1 MRRKRKA
8 KAASHGPAD
17 NASNN
22 GEKKPESGS
31 QNANSSSSSTSKP
44 SANNPNAP
52 SKDLASQMRKMVI
65 EAADPPPNPI
75 PNGKLRRRL
84 KVHWP
89 CLVEKGDP
97 EGWTREHNLWYI
109 QEEMKREEQVT
120 AAFTSLKEKLEQ
132 GKKAYTKYFLPKIDN
147 MDFAEWDEPTDP
159 AHKMNFYDPSCR
171 TADNP
176 LYKMR
181 DMQPSFG
188 DIDIDCGGAELRG
201 SLKKFTWPEY
211 ASLDPI
217 IVKTTGRSRRL
228 KMWFTGDGFMRMELL
243 MGSKDDFRNE
253 CGVPVIWSGIEMTE
267 FRSQEEAKEWRA
279 ERKAMEEEEEKE
291 RKAALVAAEKKKQEE
306 RAKDEAA
313 RLAREKERKKIL
325 ARLREMR
332 DAGEIT
338 KTEERQ

>member
-75 PNGKLRRRL
+75 PNG
-84 KVHWP
+84 
-89 CLVEKGDP
+89 VEA
-97 EGWTREHNLWYI
+97 
-109 QEEMKREEQVT
+109 EMAE
-120 AAFTSLKEKLEQ
+120 
-132 GKKAYTKYFLPKIDN
+132 AYTKYFLPKIDN